1 MNMDNL
7 QELRELVNP
16 VVNTAKSCLD
26 FDAKNGDPDS
36 QRLLD
41 ILGFTAKN
49 EENAK
54 KVVPPEMMA
63 VARRLTPVFST
74 YVESRFHGVNRL
86 LLSMPERTIV
96 DLPCGYTARGVKM
109 SHAGR
114 TYFGFDLPAVI
125 DVLAPA
131 MEKIIGRDEAIRYAA
146 VDATNYKTLEAPLT
160 GTTAPLVITTEGM
173 LMYLTQPELEEVF
186 TNIHKLLLKHSGSWI
201 LVDRTYHRNEQ
212 RIAEAMLNGDQEA
225 LAMFKV
231 LGARGAGTMADIKTY
246 NNSFFTDTDDEVKA
260 FLKRMG
266 FRLREIP
273 MSDYL
278 PECISSLKEL
288 PQVEPAV
295 RDVFKTMYFWELTV
309 SEGTDKK
316 EKANLP
322 FAVEASFQDGRFS
335 AAIQGRMDTLT
346 APELLQKFQA
356 LPEKAAAI
364 EIDVENMSYVSSAGL
379 RVLLMMY
386 KTLEDKSRFKLLN
399 VSDEVKEILEVT
411 GFDQFLLT

>member
-1 MNMDNL
+1 MDNL

>member
-160 GTTAPLVITTEGM
+160 GTTAPLVITTEGL

>member
-1 MNMDNL
+1 
-7 QELRELVNP
+7 
-16 VVNTAKSCLD
+16 
-26 FDAKNGDPDS
+26 
-36 QRLLD
+36 
-41 ILGFTAKN
+41 
-49 EENAK
+49 
-54 KVVPPEMMA
+54 
-63 VARRLTPVFST
+63 
-74 YVESRFHGVNRL
+74 
-86 LLSMPERTIV
+86 
-96 DLPCGYTARGVKM
+96 
-109 SHAGR
+109 
-114 TYFGFDLPAVI
+114 
-125 DVLAPA
+125 
-131 MEKIIGRDEAIRYAA
+131 
-146 VDATNYKTLEAPLT
+146 
-160 GTTAPLVITTEGM
+160 
-173 LMYLTQPELEEVF
+173 
-186 TNIHKLLLKHSGSWI
+186 
-201 LVDRTYHRNEQ
+201 
-212 RIAEAMLNGDQEA
+212 
-225 LAMFKV
+225 
-231 LGARGAGTMADIKTY
+231 
-246 NNSFFTDTDDEVKA
+246 
-260 FLKRMG
+260 
-266 FRLREIP
+266 

-399 VSDEVKEILEVT
+399 VSDEVMEILEVT